1 MLSIKALKPSQREK
15 KRYVVYEISGMESEN
30 MFSIQNKLVTRLN
43 EMLGIYDSATAGI
56 QPLKYNQ
63 EIRRGLIRV
72 NNKMVDKIKGCFPLI
87 TKLDKEEISLKSV
100 GVSGSMKKAK
110 EKYLE
115 LKESNSQKNNNN
127 K

>member
-1 MLSIKALKPSQREK
+1 MLSIKALKPSHREK
-15 KRYVVYEISGMESEN
+15 KRYLVYEISGLDKES
-30 MFSIQNKLVTRLN
+30 MFSVQTAIVKKLN

-63 EIRRGLIRV
+63 EKRRGLIRV
-72 NNKMVDKIKGCFPLI
+72 NNKMVDKVKGCFALL
-87 TKLDKEEISLKSV
+87 TKINDQESQIKSV

-115 LKESNSQKNNNN
+115 IND
-127 K
+127 